1 MSGAVAAHAAYNGS
15 GTQGLAV
22 TNKIQDQEGDVMSV
36 FWNKNDTTRQ
46 LLHGAA
52 FIDIPTSGNGG
63 TTSYGGNQIFTVNN
77 DIDAIGEMYLQVSAA
92 NVGSDSIH
100 LHGSLASLIKRIE
113 FHVGTQIWH
122 TLEKEDIQALNM
134 TEMSE
139 GVYGAYHRSIYG
151 GYFKDGAKNKKAWGP
166 DTAITSAN
174 KGVSGVIRIPTVSRQ
189 VGPTMSKF
197 TNIVENAY
205 LVAAAPHQTVKIKVY
220 LENPTYVKKNI
231 FKKTANGSHLTTA
244 TDAEVATLPIL
255 ELKLYGKHVI
265 MCNEEREQMKAMA
278 QGLPKRIKM
287 SQNVTHVLNSHPEG
301 NFTIDLDHFSLFAS
315 HLIISVIGGSQQA
328 GGTTE
333 TFLSTPSN
341 ALTLNEVE
349 LKLNSSSY
357 SGTLKGS
364 LLTAPVAD
372 MLGLYQNTQPFYHP
386 AQAVSAASATLVT
399 TAVENPTGT
408 YRTYVFPLASQ
419 AFSGSSVPLNRFDN
433 IRLSMSLSSGS
444 DHANTPKNFL
454 AATKIAVTCVGETTA
469 LYKGGAASLA
479 MY

>member
-63 TTSYGGNQIFTVNN
+63 TTSFGGNQIFTINN
-77 DIDAIGEMYLQVSAA
+77 DIDAIGDMYLHVAA
-92 NVGSDSIH
+92 VGAFH
-100 LHGSLASLIKRIE
+100 LKGSLAAIIKRIE

-122 TLEKEDIQALNM
+122 TLEKEDIQAIN
-134 TEMSE
+134 MSE
-139 GVYGAYHRSIYG
+139 MPEGVFGAYHRSIYG
-151 GYFKDGAKNKKAWGP
+151 SYDKNGTKNKAAWG
-166 DTAITSAN
+166 IKTSLAN
-174 KGVSGVIRIPTVSRQ
+174 GASGVIKIPTISRQ

-197 TNIVENAY
+197 ANVVENAY
-205 LVAAAPHQTVKIKVY
+205 LVAAAPHQTVKVKVY
-220 LENPTYVKKNI
+220 LENQDYVKKNI
-231 FKKTANGSHLTTA
+231 FVSDGTGTALTGS
-244 TDAEVATLPIL
+244 LPVL
-255 ELKLYGKHVI
+255 ELKLFGKHII
-265 MCNEEREQMKAMA
+265 MCNEEREQMKAMPM
-278 QGLPKRIKM
+278 GLPKRIKM
-287 SQNVTHVLNSHPEG
+287 SQNVTHVVDTHSSET
-301 NFTIDLDHFSLFAS
+301 FTVDLDHFSLYAS
-315 HLIISVIGGSQQA
+315 HLIITVIGGKSA
-328 GGTTE
+328 GTGNAY
-333 TFLSTPSN
+333 STSKSV
-341 ALTLNEVE
+341 TLDEVE

-364 LLTAPVAD
+364 LLTASAAD
-372 MLGLYQNTQPFYHP
+372 MLGLYQNTQSYYD
-386 AQAVSAASATLVT
+386 T
-399 TAVENPTGT
+399 TENPTGV

-433 IRLSMSLSSGS
+433 IRLSMSLSTATDQDGS
-444 DHANTPKNFL
+444 ADIQKQ
-454 AATKIAVTCVGETTA
+454 ATRVVVTCVGETTA

>member
-63 TTSYGGNQIFTVNN
+63 TTTLGGNQIFTINN
-77 DIDAIGEMYLQVSAA
+77 DIDAIGEMFLHIDASQATGAA
-92 NVGSDSIH
+92 FK
-100 LHGSLASLIKRIE
+100 LAGSLAAIIKRVE

-122 TLEKEDIQALNM
+122 TLEKEDIMALNM
-134 TEMSE
+134 TEMPE

-151 GYFKDGAKNKKAWGP
+151 GYEGTGKKNTLAWGVGNNVP
-166 DTAITSAN
+166 STAN
-174 KGVSGVIRIPTVSRQ
+174 GVTGVVRIPTISRQ

-197 TNIVENAY
+197 TNVVENAY
-205 LVAAAPHQTVKIKVY
+205 LVAAAPHQTVKVKVY
-220 LENPTYVKKNI
+220 LENKDYVGRQVFLN
-231 FKKTANGSHLTTA
+231 TTGA
-244 TDAEVATLPIL
+244 AALGAASMPKID
-255 ELKLYGKHVI
+255 LKLFGKHII
-265 MCNEEREQMKAMA
+265 MCNEEREQMKAMP
-278 QGLPKRIKM
+278 QGLPKRVKM
-287 SQNVTHVLNSHPEG
+287 SQNVTHVLNSHPSDS
-301 NFTIDLDHFSLFAS
+301 FTIDLDHFSLLAS
-315 HLIISVIGGSQQA
+315 HLIITVFGTAAFFSASPADQSQA
-328 GGTTE
+328 RTNSMT
-333 TFLSTPSN
+333 N
-341 ALTLNEVE
+341 ALDEVE
-349 LKLNSSSY
+349 LKLNSSSF

-364 LLTAPVAD
+364 LLTASVAD
-372 MLGLYQNTQPFYHP
+372 MLGLYCNTVPYYGDINDSGDVQEH
-386 AQAVSAASATLVT
+386 V
-399 TAVENPTGT
+399 TGT

-433 IRLSMSLSSGS
+433 IRLTMSLPAVHTQTSTDYTG
-444 DHANTPKNFL
+444 L
-454 AATKIAVTCVGETTA
+454 GAATRVTVTCVGETTA

>member
-63 TTSYGGNQIFTVNN
+63 TSSFGGNQIFTVNN
-77 DIDAIGEMYLQVSAA
+77 DIDAIGELFLQISADTGTTTDFTLA
-92 NVGSDSIH
+92 
-100 LHGSLASLIKRIE
+100 GSLAAIIKRIE

-122 TLEKEDIQALNM
+122 TLEKEDIMALNM
-134 TEMSE
+134 TEMPE

-151 GYFKDGAKNKKAWGP
+151 GYETNTGKKNKKAWGA
-166 DTAITSAN
+166 DNSIDAAAG
-174 KGVSGVIRIPTVSRQ
+174 GVSGVVRIPTISRQ

-197 TNIVENAY
+197 TNVVENAY
-205 LVAAAPHQTVKIKVY
+205 LVAAAPHQTVKVKVY
-220 LENPTYVKKNI
+220 LENLDYVKKHV
-231 FKKTANGSHLTTA
+231 FLTSAGTGGIVD
-244 TDAEVATLPIL
+244 TPKL
-255 ELKLYGKHVI
+255 ELKLFGKHII
-265 MCNEEREQMKAMA
+265 MCNEEREQMKAMP

-287 SQNVTHVLNSHPEG
+287 SQNVTHTLNTHPSES
-301 NFTIDLDHFSLFAS
+301 FTIDLDHFSLLAS
-315 HLIISVIGGSQQA
+315 HLIITVFGSHEYANAEATSVGA
-328 GGTTE
+328 GTSTTNNHRAV
-333 TFLSTPSN
+333 THSMTN
-341 ALTLNEVE
+341 ALDEVE
-349 LKLNSSSY
+349 LKLNSSSF
-357 SGTLKGS
+357 SGTIKGS

-372 MLGLYQNTQPFYHP
+372 MLGLYCNTQPYFGTLSGISSDV
-386 AQAVSAASATLVT
+386 AQKEHVT
-399 TAVENPTGT
+399 GL

-433 IRLSMSLSSGS
+433 IRLTILLPRADQPSST
-444 DHANTPKNFL
+444 DHTVFGDS
-454 AATKIAVTCVGETTA
+454 TRVTVTCVGETTA

>member
-63 TTSYGGNQIFTVNN
+63 TSSFGGNQIFTVNN
-77 DIDAIGEMYLQVSAA
+77 DIDAIGELFLQISADTGTTA
-92 NVGSDSIH
+92 DFT
-100 LHGSLASLIKRIE
+100 LAGSLAAVIKRVE

-122 TLEKEDIQALNM
+122 TLEKEDIMALNM
-134 TEMSE
+134 SEMPE
-139 GVYGAYHRSIYG
+139 GVYGAYHRSTYG
-151 GYFKDGAKNKKAWGP
+151 GYETATGKKNKQAWG
-166 DTAITSAN
+166 TANSIDKATG
-174 KGVSGVIRIPTVSRQ
+174 GVSGVVRIPTISRQ

-197 TNIVENAY
+197 TNVVENAY

-220 LENPTYVKKNI
+220 LENLDYVGKHVFLN
-231 FKKTANGSHLTTA
+231 ANGQGAFSPT
-244 TDAEVATLPIL
+244 PKL
-255 ELKLYGKHVI
+255 ELKLFGKHII
-265 MCNEEREQMKAMA
+265 MCNEEREQMKSMP

-287 SQNVTHVLNSHPEG
+287 SQNVTHTLDSHPIES
-301 NFTIDLDHFSLFAS
+301 FTVDLDHFSLLAS
-315 HLIISVIGGSQQA
+315 HLIITVF
-328 GGTTE
+328 GTREYADSSNHPAVTNSM
-333 TFLSTPSN
+333 TN
-341 ALTLNEVE
+341 ALDEVE
-349 LKLNSSSY
+349 LKLNSSSF
-357 SGTLKGS
+357 SGSIKGS

-372 MLGLYQNTQPFYHP
+372 MLGLYYNTQPYYGKTSNGGT
-386 AQAVSAASATLVT
+386 AQEHVT
-399 TAVENPTGT
+399 GL

-433 IRLSMSLSSGS
+433 IRLTISLPPAEAPSSG
-444 DHANTPKNFL
+444 DNTVFGDAKRV
-454 AATKIAVTCVGETTA
+454 TVTCVGETTA

>member
-63 TTSYGGNQIFTVNN
+63 TSSFGGNQIFTVNN
-77 DIDAIGEMYLQVSAA
+77 DIDAIGELFLQISADTGTTNDFTLA
-92 NVGSDSIH
+92 
-100 LHGSLASLIKRIE
+100 GSLAAVIKRVE

-122 TLEKEDIQALNM
+122 TLEKEDIMALNM
-134 TEMSE
+134 SEMPE
-139 GVYGAYHRSIYG
+139 GVYGAYYRSTYG
-151 GYFKDGAKNKKAWGP
+151 GYETGTGKKNKQAWG
-166 DTAITSAN
+166 TANSIDKSSG
-174 KGVSGVIRIPTVSRQ
+174 GVSGVVRIPTISRQ

-197 TNIVENAY
+197 TNVVENAY

-220 LENPTYVKKNI
+220 LENADYVGKHVFLNSDGTSAFAPTPK
-231 FKKTANGSHLTTA
+231 
-244 TDAEVATLPIL
+244 L
-255 ELKLYGKHVI
+255 ELKLFGKHII
-265 MCNEEREQMKAMA
+265 MCNEEREQMKSMP

-287 SQNVTHVLNSHPEG
+287 SQNVTHTLDSHPGES
-301 NFTIDLDHFSLFAS
+301 FTVDLDHFSLLAS
-315 HLIISVIGGSQQA
+315 HLIITVF
-328 GGTTE
+328 GTLEYADNT
-333 TFLSTPSN
+333 TANSAAANHPAVTNSMTN
-341 ALTLNEVE
+341 ALDEVE
-349 LKLNSSSY
+349 LKLNSSSF
-357 SGTLKGS
+357 SGTIKGS

-372 MLGLYQNTQPFYHP
+372 MLGLYYNTQPYYGP
-386 AQAVSAASATLVT
+386 AKKGGTSQEHVT
-399 TAVENPTGT
+399 GL

-433 IRLSMSLSSGS
+433 IRLTISLPSPESPQSTDYTVFG
-444 DHANTPKNFL
+444 DAKRVT
-454 AATKIAVTCVGETTA
+454 VTCVGETTA

>member
-46 LLHGAA
+46 LLHGGA

-63 TTSYGGNQIFTVNN
+63 TTSFGGNQIFTINN
-77 DIDAIGEMYLQVSAA
+77 DIDAIGDMYLHVSAA
-92 NVGSDSIH
+92 GDFY
-100 LHGSLASLIKRIE
+100 LKGSLAAIIKRIE

-134 TEMSE
+134 SEMPE
-139 GVYGAYHRSIYG
+139 GVFGAYHRSTYG
-151 GYFKDGAKNKKAWGP
+151 SYKNDGAKNKDAWGIK
-166 DTAITSAN
+166 TRLSNGA
-174 KGVSGVIRIPTVSRQ
+174 SGVIKIPTISRQ

-197 TNIVENAY
+197 TNVVENAY
-205 LVAAAPHQTVKIKVY
+205 LVAAAPHQTVKVKLY
-220 LENPTYVKKNI
+220 LENQDYVKKNV
-231 FKKTANGSHLTTA
+231 FTGSADGTSMVSAIPT
-244 TDAEVATLPIL
+244 L
-255 ELKLYGKHVI
+255 ELKLFGKHII
-265 MCNEEREQMKAMA
+265 MCNEEREQMKSMP

-287 SQNVTHVLNSHPEG
+287 SQNVTHVVDTHLSEA
-301 NFTIDLDHFSLFAS
+301 FTVDIDHFSLYAS
-315 HLIISVIGGSQQA
+315 HLLITVIGGKGA
-328 GGTTE
+328 AYTDDNTT
-333 TFLSTPSN
+333 SRSV
-341 ALTLNEVE
+341 TLDEVE

-364 LLTAPVAD
+364 LLTASTAD
-372 MLGLYQNTQPFYHP
+372 MLGLYQNTQPSHDGWT
-386 AQAVSAASATLVT
+386 QNT
-399 TAVENPTGT
+399 TGL
-408 YRTYVFPLASQ
+408 YRTYIFPLASQ

-433 IRLSMSLSSGS
+433 IRLTMSLST
-444 DHANTPKNFL
+444 DKKRTP
-454 AATKIAVTCVGETTA
+454 ATGGGLEVDTDRQATRVVVTCVGETTA

>member
-22 TNKIQDQEGDVMSV
+22 TNKIDDQEGDVMSV

-63 TTSYGGNQIFTVNN
+63 TTSFGGNQIFTINN
-77 DIDAIGEMYLQVSAA
+77 DIDAIGELFLQISAA
-92 NVGSDSIH
+92 VPDEFT
-100 LHGSLASLIKRIE
+100 LAGSLAAIIKRVE

-122 TLEKEDIQALNM
+122 TLEKEDIMALNM
-134 TEMSE
+134 SEMPE

-151 GYFKDGAKNKKAWGP
+151 GYETNTGKKNKLAWGADNP
-166 DTAITSAN
+166 ISATAG
-174 KGVSGVIRIPTVSRQ
+174 GVSGVVRIPTISRQ

-197 TNIVENAY
+197 TNVVENAY

-220 LENPTYVKKNI
+220 LEGLDYVKKHV
-231 FKKTANGSHLTTA
+231 FLKADGTTLA
-244 TDAEVATLPIL
+244 AINTPKL
-255 ELKLYGKHVI
+255 ELKLFGKHII
-265 MCNEEREQMKAMA
+265 MCNEEREQMKSMP

-287 SQNVTHVLNSHPEG
+287 SQNVTHTLSSHPTES
-301 NFTIDLDHFSLFAS
+301 FTVDLDHFSLLAS
-315 HLIISVIGGSQQA
+315 HLIITVFGTQELEDVTSGNTGSVNHRAVTHSM
-328 GGTTE
+328 T
-333 TFLSTPSN
+333 N
-341 ALTLNEVE
+341 ALDEVE
-349 LKLNSSSY
+349 LKLNSSSF
-357 SGTLKGS
+357 SGTIKGS

-372 MLGLYQNTQPFYHP
+372 MLGLYYNTQPYYG
-386 AQAVSAASATLVT
+386 ALSGTSTATTQNEHVT
-399 TAVENPTGT
+399 GL

-433 IRLSMSLSSGS
+433 IRLTILLPRAEDPDSTNHTVFGAS
-444 DHANTPKNFL
+444 TRV
-454 AATKIAVTCVGETTA
+454 TVTCVGETTA

>member
-1 MSGAVAAHAAYNGS
+1 
-15 GTQGLAV
+15 
-22 TNKIQDQEGDVMSV
+22 MSV

-77 DIDAIGEMYLQVSAA
+77 DIDAIGEMYLQISAA
-92 NVGSDSIH
+92 SKEALH
-100 LHGSLASLIKRIE
+100 LHGSLASIIKRIE

-151 GYFKDGAKNKKAWGP
+151 GYLKDGSKNKKAWGP
-166 DTAITSAN
+166 ETAISTTDQ
-174 KGVSGVIRIPTVSRQ
+174 GVSGVIRIPTVSRQ
-189 VGPTMSKF
+189 LGPTMSKF

-231 FKKTANGSHLTTA
+231 FKKTAAGYTVGGVS
-244 TDAEVATLPIL
+244 AEVTNLPVL

-287 SQNVTHVLNSHPEG
+287 SQNVTHVLPADHPTQT
-301 NFTIDLDHFSLFAS
+301 FTVDLDHFSLFAS
-315 HLIISVIGGSQQA
+315 HLIITVIGGSDRITA
-328 GGTTE
+328 GTADAA
-333 TFLSTPSN
+333 LSTTSH
-341 ALTLNEVE
+341 ALTLDEVE

-372 MLGLYQNTQPFYHP
+372 MLGLYQNNQPFYNP
-386 AQAVSAASATLVT
+386 NAAG
-399 TAVENPTGT
+399 ENPAGT
-408 YRTYVFPLASQ
+408 YRTYVFPLASR

-433 IRLSMSLSSGS
+433 IRLSMSISSAL
-444 DHANTPKNFL
+444 DHEGASKGFL
-454 AATKIAVTCVGETTA
+454 KASRIIVTCVGETTA

>member
-77 DIDAIGEMYLQVSAA
+77 DIDAIGEMYLQISAA
-92 NVGSDSIH
+92 KSDEDFY
-100 LHGSLASLIKRIE
+100 LHGSLGAIIKRIE

-134 TEMSE
+134 SEMPE
-139 GVYGAYHRSIYG
+139 GVFGAYHRSTYG
-151 GYFKDGAKNKKAWGP
+151 SYYKDGSKNKTAWGYLTP
-166 DTAITSAN
+166 IPAA
-174 KGVSGVIRIPTVSRQ
+174 KEGVSGVIRIPTISRQ

-197 TNIVENAY
+197 TNVVENAY
-205 LVAAAPHQTVKIKVY
+205 LVAAAPHQTVKVKVY
-220 LENPTYVKKNI
+220 LENPTYVKKNV
-231 FKKTANGSHLTTA
+231 FRSDDAFGTTPLLS
-244 TDAEVATLPIL
+244 LPVL

-287 SQNVTHVLNSHPEG
+287 SQNVTHVLDSHPSQS
-301 NFTIDLDHFSLFAS
+301 FTVDLDHFSLYAS
-315 HLIISVIGGSQQA
+315 HLLITVIAGVQGDVNNGGNAQSVSSYG
-328 GGTTE
+328 
-333 TFLSTPSN
+333 
-341 ALTLNEVE
+341 LTVDEVE

-357 SGTLKGS
+357 SGTLKGA

-372 MLGLYQNTQPFYHP
+372 MLGLYQNTQPFFT
-386 AQAVSAASATLVT
+386 ASNT
-399 TAVENPTGT
+399 ENPTGT

-419 AFSGSSVPLNRFDN
+419 AFSGSAVPLNRFDN
-433 IRLSMSLSSGS
+433 IRLTMSISSDRDPADTAQDYLKAS
-444 DHANTPKNFL
+444 RVV
-454 AATKIAVTCVGETTA
+454 VTCVGETTA

>member
-22 TNKIQDQEGDVMSV
+22 TNKIQDEEGDVMSV

-63 TTSYGGNQIFTVNN
+63 TTSFGGNQIFTINN
-77 DIDAIGEMYLQVSAA
+77 DIDAIGDMYLHVSAA
-92 NVGSDSIH
+92 STSTFH
-100 LHGSLASLIKRIE
+100 LKGSLAAIIKRVE

-134 TEMSE
+134 SEMPE
-139 GVYGAYHRSIYG
+139 GVFGAYHRSTYG
-151 GYFKDGAKNKKAWGP
+151 SYDKNGVKNKTAWG
-166 DTAITSAN
+166 IKSALTN
-174 KGVSGVIRIPTVSRQ
+174 GASGVIKIPTISRQ

-197 TNIVENAY
+197 TNVVENAY
-205 LVAAAPHQTVKIKVY
+205 LVAAAPHQTVKVKVY
-220 LENPTYVKKNI
+220 LENQNYVKSNV
-231 FKKTANGSHLTTA
+231 FASGANGADVSA
-244 TDAEVATLPIL
+244 MPVL
-255 ELKLYGKHVI
+255 ELKLFGKHII
-265 MCNEEREQMKAMA
+265 MCNEEREQMKSMP

-287 SQNVTHVLNSHPEG
+287 SQNVTHVLASHPESA
-301 NFTIDLDHFSLFAS
+301 FTVDLDHFSLYAS
-315 HLIISVIGGSQQA
+315 HLLITVIGGETA
-328 GGTTE
+328 GSGTT
-333 TFLSTPSN
+333 SQSV
-341 ALTLNEVE
+341 TLDEVE

-357 SGTLKGS
+357 SGTLKGA

-372 MLGLYQNTQPFYHP
+372 MLGLYQNTQSYYDS
-386 AQAVSAASATLVT
+386 SA
-399 TAVENPTGT
+399 ENPTGE

-433 IRLSMSLSSGS
+433 IRLTMLLSTNKAR
-444 DHANTPKNFL
+444 ANVATD
-454 AATKIAVTCVGETTA
+454 AAERTATRVVVTCVGETTA

>member
-63 TTSYGGNQIFTVNN
+63 TTSFGGNQIFTINN
-77 DIDAIGEMYLQVSAA
+77 DIDAIGEMYLHVS
-92 NVGSDSIH
+92 VPGTFY
-100 LHGSLASLIKRIE
+100 LKGSLAAIIKRIE

-134 TEMSE
+134 SEMPE
-139 GVYGAYHRSIYG
+139 GVFGAYHRSTYG
-151 GYFKDGAKNKKAWGP
+151 SYYVDGSKNKNAWGEKVQ
-166 DTAITSAN
+166 TTNGA
-174 KGVSGVIRIPTVSRQ
+174 VGVIRIPTISRQ

-197 TNIVENAY
+197 TNVVENAY
-205 LVAAAPHQTVKIKVY
+205 LVAAAPHQTVKVKLY
-220 LENPTYVKKNI
+220 LENQDYVKKNV
-231 FKKTANGSHLTTA
+231 FTGSADGTSMVSAIPT
-244 TDAEVATLPIL
+244 L
-255 ELKLYGKHVI
+255 ELKLFGKHII
-265 MCNEEREQMKAMA
+265 MCNEEREQMKSMP

-287 SQNVTHVLNSHPEG
+287 SQNVTHVVDTHLSEA
-301 NFTIDLDHFSLFAS
+301 FTVDIDHFSLYAS
-315 HLIISVIGGSQQA
+315 HLLITVIGGKGA
-328 GGTTE
+328 AYTDDNTT
-333 TFLSTPSN
+333 SRSV
-341 ALTLNEVE
+341 TLDEVE

-364 LLTAPVAD
+364 LLTASTAD
-372 MLGLYQNTQPFYHP
+372 MLGLYQNTQPSHDGWT
-386 AQAVSAASATLVT
+386 QNT
-399 TAVENPTGT
+399 TGL
-408 YRTYVFPLASQ
+408 YRTYIFPLASQ

-433 IRLSMSLSSGS
+433 IRLTMSLST
-444 DHANTPKNFL
+444 DKKRTP
-454 AATKIAVTCVGETTA
+454 ATGGGLEVDTDRQATRVVVTCVGETTA

>member
-63 TTSYGGNQIFTVNN
+63 TTSFGGNQIFTVNN
-77 DIDAIGEMYLQVSAA
+77 DIDAVGEMYLHISVP
-92 NVGSDSIH
+92 GTFH
-100 LHGSLASLIKRIE
+100 LKGSLAAIIKRVE

-134 TEMSE
+134 SEMPE
-139 GVYGAYHRSIYG
+139 GVFGAYHRSTYG
-151 GYFKDGAKNKKAWGP
+151 SYFTNGIKNKSAWGQKTEVAP
-166 DTAITSAN
+166 
-174 KGVSGVIRIPTVSRQ
+174 GVSGVIRIPTISRQ

-197 TNIVENAY
+197 TNVAENAY
-205 LVAAAPHQTVKIKVY
+205 LVAAAPHQTVKVKVY
-220 LENPTYVKKNI
+220 LENQTYVKENV
-231 FKKTANGSHLTTA
+231 FSSSNTGGNYTA
-244 TDAEVATLPIL
+244 TAALTP
-255 ELKLYGKHVI
+255 ELKLFGKHVI

-287 SQNVTHVLNSHPEG
+287 TQSVTHVLESHPT
-301 NFTIDLDHFSLFAS
+301 NSFTIDLDHFSLYAS
-315 HLIISVIGGSQQA
+315 HLLITVIGGKSPST
-328 GGTTE
+328 GETT
-333 TFLSTPSN
+333 SKSV
-341 ALTLNEVE
+341 TLDEVE

-364 LLTAPVAD
+364 LLTASASD
-372 MLGLYQNTQPFYHP
+372 MLGLYQNTQAYYDGT
-386 AQAVSAASATLVT
+386 S
-399 TAVENPTGT
+399 EDPTGI

-419 AFSGSSVPLNRFDN
+419 AYSGSSVPLNRFDN
-433 IRLSMSLSSGS
+433 IRLTTTLSSDKAVDGVTS
-444 DHANTPKNFL
+444 QTKL
-454 AATKIAVTCVGETTA
+454 QATRVVVTCVGETTA

>member
-63 TTSYGGNQIFTVNN
+63 TTSFGGNQIFTVNN
-77 DIDAIGEMYLQVSAA
+77 DIDAIGEMYLHISAPSTTA
-92 NVGSDSIH
+92 YR
-100 LHGSLASLIKRIE
+100 LKGSLAAIIKRVE

-134 TEMSE
+134 SEMPE
-139 GVYGAYHRSIYG
+139 GVFGAYHRSIYG
-151 GYFKDGAKNKKAWGP
+151 SYDSSGLKNKKAWGVGSELA
-166 DTAITSAN
+166 TGA
-174 KGVSGVIRIPTVSRQ
+174 SGVIRIPTISRQ

-197 TNIVENAY
+197 SNVVENAY
-205 LVAAAPHQTVKIKVY
+205 LVAAAPHQTVKVKVY
-220 LENPTYVKKNI
+220 LENSQSVRENV
-231 FKKTANGSHLTTA
+231 FANNANGTNFTA
-244 TDAEVATLPIL
+244 QELATISP
-255 ELKLYGKHVI
+255 ELKLYGKHII
-265 MCNEEREQMKAMA
+265 MCNEEREQMKAMP

-287 SQNVTHVLNSHPEG
+287 SQNVTHALSSHTTET
-301 NFTIDLDHFSLFAS
+301 FTVDLDHFSLYAS
-315 HLIISVIGGSQQA
+315 HLLISVIGGYNSSSPNVE
-328 GGTTE
+328 TT
-333 TFLSTPSN
+333 SK
-341 ALTLNEVE
+341 AVTLDEVE

-364 LLTAPVAD
+364 LLTGPAAD
-372 MLGLYQNTQPFYHP
+372 MLGLYQNTQPYF
-386 AQAVSAASATLVT
+386 SSSG
-399 TAVENPTGT
+399 EDPTGI
-408 YRTYVFPLASQ
+408 YRTYIFPLASQ

-433 IRLSMSLSSGS
+433 IRLSMKLSN
-444 DHANTPKNFL
+444 DKNVSSS
-454 AATKIAVTCVGETTA
+454 AAEDRLTATRVVVTCVGETTA

>member
-63 TTSYGGNQIFTVNN
+63 TSSFGGNQIFTVNN
-77 DIDAIGEMYLQVSAA
+77 DIDAIGELFLQISADTGTTTGFTLA
-92 NVGSDSIH
+92 
-100 LHGSLASLIKRIE
+100 GSLAAVIKRVE

-122 TLEKEDIQALNM
+122 TLEKEDIMALNM
-134 TEMSE
+134 SEMPE

-151 GYFKDGAKNKKAWGP
+151 GYETATGKKNKQAWGA
-166 DTAITSAN
+166 DNSISSAAG
-174 KGVSGVIRIPTVSRQ
+174 GVSGVVRIPTISRQ

-197 TNIVENAY
+197 TNVVENAY
-205 LVAAAPHQTVKIKVY
+205 LVAAAPHQTVKVKVY
-220 LENPTYVKKNI
+220 LENLDYVRKHV
-231 FKKTANGSHLTTA
+231 FLTANGTAGIATT
-244 TDAEVATLPIL
+244 PKL
-255 ELKLYGKHVI
+255 ELKLFGKHII
-265 MCNEEREQMKAMA
+265 MCNEEREQMKSMP

-287 SQNVTHVLNSHPEG
+287 SQNVTHTLNNHPTES
-301 NFTIDLDHFSLFAS
+301 FTVDLDHFSLLAS
-315 HLIISVIGGSQQA
+315 HLIITVF
-328 GGTTE
+328 GTQEHEDNVASNSGATNHRAV
-333 TFLSTPSN
+333 THSMTN
-341 ALTLNEVE
+341 ALDEVE
-349 LKLNSSSY
+349 LKLNSSSF
-357 SGTLKGS
+357 SGTIKGS
-364 LLTAPVAD
+364 LLTAPATD
-372 MLGLYQNTQPFYHP
+372 MLGLYYNTQPYYG
-386 AQAVSAASATLVT
+386 AVAGEDDATVQQEHVT
-399 TAVENPTGT
+399 GL

-433 IRLSMSLSSGS
+433 IRLTILLPKSE
-444 DHANTPKNFL
+444 TPNKTNHTVFGDS
-454 AATKIAVTCVGETTA
+454 TRVSVTCVGETTA